1 MSKINILD
9 RLKNKNISDGTLNLY
24 IKNLIRL
31 NDGNEI
37 KNLNFLKNPEEIL
50 NKINDKSKN
59 TQRTY
64 LIAIISLLKDLY
76 TQPKY
81 KKLYD
86 LYYTY
91 LIDSN
96 NELKNNTN
104 KSEKQKE
111 NWLNQ
116 DEIKE
121 IYNKIKTEAEPLLLT
136 NRKKD
141 ASDKDWNIIL
151 NWFVLSLYTCQA
163 PRRNKDYLVMQ
174 IVKSFS
180 PDFDKQY
187 NYYSLDD
194 NTFHYFN
201 FKTQKTYKLQEI
213 KANEDVINNINKY
226 LINHPLRKEIKKI
239 KNNVLIPL
247 LVYSTGDK
255 FDNNDAITRI
265 LNRIFN
271 KKIGSSMLRNIYLT
285 DKFGD
290 ENKAKKETATA
301 MGTSV
306 NMLDN
311 NYIKTDN

>member
-9 RLKNKNISDGTLNLY
+9 SLKNKNISDGTLNLY

-64 LIAIISLLKDLY
+64 LIAIVSLLKDLY

-116 DEIKE
+116 DEINE
-121 IYNKIKTEAEPLLLT
+121 IYNKIKLEAEPLLLT

-141 ASDKDWNIIL
+141 ANDKDWNIIL

-163 PRRNKDYLVMQ
+163 PRRNKDYLVMY

-180 PDFDKQY
+180 HDFDKQY

-194 NTFHYFN
+194 TTFHYFN
-201 FKTQKTYKLQEI
+201 FKTEKTYKLQEI
-213 KANEDVINNINKY
+213 KANDDVINNMNKY
-226 LINHPLRKEIKKI
+226 IINHPSRKEIKKL

-255 FDNNDAITRI
+255 FNNNDAITRI
-265 LNRIFN
+265 LNHIFN
-271 KKIGSSMLRNIYLT
+271 KKIGVSLLRSIFLT
-285 DKFGD
+285 DKFK
-290 ENKAKKETATA
+290 ESNKEKEELTKQ
-301 MGTSV
+301 MGTSI
-306 NMLDN
+306 NTADN
-311 NYIKTDN
+311 NYIKLD